1 MGGGV
6 IILRVARIG
15 LIVILICAVCNVFL
29 IIRNYG
35 KVVTGFPL
43 WMQVT
48 AVIAFWGILLLLCII
63 SYALFIL
70 IKKFISKD
78 S

>member
-1 MGGGV
+1 M
-6 IILRVARIG
+6 RVVHIG
-15 LIVILICAVCNVFL
+15 LIVILICAVRDIFQ

-43 WMQVT
+43 WIQVT
-48 AVIAFWGILLLLCII
+48 VVVAFWGILLLVCII
-63 SYALFIL
+63 SYTLFIF

-78 S
+78 K

>member
-1 MGGGV
+1 MGGV

-15 LIVILICAVCNVFL
+15 LIVILICAVCNIFQ

-35 KVVTGFPL
+35 KIVTGFPL

-48 AVIAFWGILLLLCII
+48 TVVAFWGILLLVCII
-63 SYALFIL
+63 SYTLFIF

-78 S
+78 K

>member
-1 MGGGV
+1 M
-6 IILRVARIG
+6 RVVHIG
-15 LIVILICAVCNVFL
+15 LIVILICAVCNIFQ

-48 AVIAFWGILLLLCII
+48 VVVAFWGILL
-63 SYALFIL
+63 
-70 IKKFISKD
+70 
-78 S
+78 